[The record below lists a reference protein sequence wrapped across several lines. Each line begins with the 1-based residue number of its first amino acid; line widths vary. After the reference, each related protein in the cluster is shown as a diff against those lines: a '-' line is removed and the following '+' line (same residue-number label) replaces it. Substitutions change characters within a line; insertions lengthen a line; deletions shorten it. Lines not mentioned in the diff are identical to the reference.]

1 MELTKELLE
10 ELYINQNKTV
20 DELSQYFGMHKR
32 QLYRTLKS
40 FDISKRKNNPQ
51 QVALGNRTDFIDN
64 KSCKLIYE
72 ENRICLYTIKDNKLA
87 QYLTYNN
94 ENIEYFKNIYVVGGL
109 NKLILY
115 TKKKYK
121 PNHLYIKH
129 VDDEDIILFEK
140 LLFKKQDDGSYI
152 WNKYNGGEFQLP
164 YDVLYDLFITQNKTE
179 GEIAEIYKVSR
190 KVIHTRLQKN
200 NIVKSSKLKVEKR
213 KQTNLLKY
221 GVELP
226 PQSDVFKEKTKQT
239 NIDRYGKPYTSQVE
253 QFKEAAKQTNLKKY
267 GVDSPFKSPEI
278 KRRAV
283 ETIINKYGVYNT
295 KYLGKPKEVVDALT
309 SREGMLKYL
318 DENNIETIGTVSLAN
333 RLGVSQGVIR
343 KIANKY
349 SLTDRIIISK
359 HRSHY
364 EDMIVD
370 ILHRIGIPDSE
381 IELNAKVINNPNSSR
396 PSDTYEL
403 DIYLP
408 KYHLGIEYNGSAFHN
423 EKYKEYNYH
432 EQKETEARKQ
442 GIFIFNIF
450 GYTVSDEEVELS
462 DDEIEIARAK
472 IEDRLRVLTDHIE
485 HKIPARKCKIVDLS
499 DDKYND
505 VKRRFMIFNHL
516 QGFVGT
522 KYTFGLTYDDELVEI
537 MTFDTNEKYAYE
549 LTRNC
554 SLRNTIVVGGASKL
568 FQHFVRNY
576 MKHGDKIISFS
587 DNGTTKGIMYK
598 NLGFVPMH
606 QVNPRYVWRKHHEP
620 IISRRKAQK
629 ICKGV
634 AGSEAKIMQSLGYT
648 RIYDCGKTARV
659 YTK

>member
-1 MELTKELLE
+1 MKLTKELLE
-10 ELYINQNKTV
+10 DLYINQNKTV
-20 DELSQYFGMHKR
+20 DELSQYFGIHKR
-32 QLYRTLKS
+32 QLYRKLKS
-40 FDISKRKNNPQ
+40 FGISKRNDNPQ
-51 QVALGNRTDFIDN
+51 QIALGNRTDYIDN
-64 KSCKLIYE
+64 KSCRLVYE
-72 ENRICLYTIKDNKLA
+72 ENKICLYTIKDNRLA
-87 QYLTYNN
+87 QYITYDN

-121 PNHLYIKH
+121 PDHLYIKH

-152 WNKYNGGEFQLP
+152 WNRYTGGEFQIP
-164 YDVLYDLFITQNKTE
+164 YDVLYNLFITQNKTE
-179 GEIAEIYKVSR
+179 DEIANMYNVSR

-200 NIVKSSKLKVEKR
+200 NIVKPTKLKVEKR

-221 GVELP
+221 GFEYVTQVEEI
-226 PQSDVFKEKTKQT
+226 KEKTKQ
-239 NIDRYGKPYTSQVE
+239 NNLEKYGKPYTFQVDE
-253 QFKEAAKQTNLKKY
+253 FRDKAKKTLIKKY

-278 KRRAV
+278 KQRSIEA
-283 ETIINKYGVYNT
+283 TINKYGVYNVN
-295 KYLGKPKEVVDALT
+295 YIGKPKEIVDALT
-309 SREGMLKYL
+309 SREGMIKYL
-318 DENNIETIGTVSLAN
+318 NENNIETIGTVSLAN
-333 RLGVSQGVIR
+333 KLGVSQSVVR
-343 KIANKY
+343 KISNKFN
-349 SLTDRIIISK
+349 LTDRIIMVK

-370 ILHRIGIPDSE
+370 MLHRIGIPDSE
-381 IELNAKVINNPNSSR
+381 IELNAKIVNNPNSSR

-403 DIYLP
+403 GIYLP

-450 GYTVSDEEVELS
+450 GYTVSDEEVDLT

-472 IEDRLRVLTDHIE
+472 IEDRLRVLTNHVE

-598 NLGFVPMH
+598 NLGFVPTH
-606 QVNPRYVWRKHHEP
+606 QVQPRYVWWKHHEP
-620 IISRRKAQK
+620 IISRRKVQK

-634 AGSEAKIMQSLGYT
+634 AGTEAQIMQSLGYS

>member
-20 DELSQYFGMHKR
+20 DELSQYFGIHKR
-32 QLYRTLKS
+32 QLYRKLKS
-40 FDISKRKNNPQ
+40 FGISKRSDNPQ
-51 QVALGNRTDFIDN
+51 QIALGNRTDYIDN

-72 ENRICLYTIKDNKLA
+72 ENRICLYTIKDNQLA
-87 QYLTYNN
+87 QYMTYDN

-115 TKKKYK
+115 IKKKYK
-121 PNHLYIKH
+121 PDHLYIKH
-129 VDDEDIILFEK
+129 IDNEDIILFEK

-152 WNKYNGGEFQLP
+152 WSRCTRGEFQLS

-179 GEIAEIYKVSR
+179 DEIAEMYNVSR

-200 NIVKSSKLKVEKR
+200 NIVKPMKLKVEKR

-221 GVELP
+221 GFEYVTQVEEI
-226 PQSDVFKEKTKQT
+226 KEKTKQ
-239 NIDRYGKPYTSQVE
+239 NNLEKYGKPYTFQVDE
-253 QFKEAAKQTNLKKY
+253 FRDKAKKTLIKKY

-278 KRRAV
+278 KQRSIEA
-283 ETIINKYGVYNT
+283 TINKYGVYNVN
-295 KYLGKPKEVVDALT
+295 YIGKPKEIVDALT
-309 SREGMLKYL
+309 SREGMIKYL
-318 DENNIETIGTVSLAN
+318 NENNIETIGTVSLAN
-333 RLGVSQGVIR
+333 KLGVSQSVVR
-343 KIANKY
+343 KISNKFN
-349 SLTDRIIISK
+349 LTDRIIMVK

-381 IELNAKVINNPNSSR
+381 IELNAKIVNNPNSDR

-408 KYHLGIEYNGSAFHN
+408 KYNLGIEYNGSAFHN

-472 IEDRLRVLTDHIE
+472 IEDRLRVLTGHVE

-522 KYTFGLTYDDELVEI
+522 KYTFGLTYEDELVEI
-537 MTFDTNEKYAYE
+537 MTFDTNEKYTYE

-634 AGSEAKIMQSLGYT
+634 AGTEAQIMQSLGYT

>member
-20 DELSQYFGMHKR
+20 DELSQYFGIHKR
-32 QLYRTLKS
+32 QLYRKLKS
-40 FDISKRKNNPQ
+40 FGISKRSDNPQ
-51 QVALGNRTDFIDN
+51 QIALGNRTDYIDN

-72 ENRICLYTIKDNKLA
+72 ENRICLYTIKDNQLA
-87 QYLTYNN
+87 QYMTYDN

-115 TKKKYK
+115 IKKKYK
-121 PNHLYIKH
+121 PDHLYIKH
-129 VDDEDIILFEK
+129 IDNEDIILFEK

-152 WNKYNGGEFQLP
+152 WSRCTRGEFQLS

-179 GEIAEIYKVSR
+179 DEIAEMYNVSR

-200 NIVKSSKLKVEKR
+200 NIVKPMKLKVEKR

-221 GVELP
+221 GFEYVTQVEEI
-226 PQSDVFKEKTKQT
+226 KEKTKQ
-239 NIDRYGKPYTSQVE
+239 NNLEKYGKPYTFQVDE
-253 QFKEAAKQTNLKKY
+253 FRDKAKKTLIEKY

-278 KRRAV
+278 KQRSIEA
-283 ETIINKYGVYNT
+283 TINKYGVYNVN
-295 KYLGKPKEVVDALT
+295 YIGKPKEIVDALT
-309 SREGMLKYL
+309 SREGMIKYL
-318 DENNIETIGTVSLAN
+318 NENNIETIGTVSLAN
-333 RLGVSQGVIR
+333 KLGVSQSVVR
-343 KIANKY
+343 KISNKFN
-349 SLTDRIIISK
+349 LTDRIIMVK

-381 IELNAKVINNPNSSR
+381 IELNAKIVNNPNSDR

-408 KYHLGIEYNGSAFHN
+408 KYNLGIEYNGSAFHN

-472 IEDRLRVLTDHIE
+472 IEDRLRVLTGHVE

-522 KYTFGLTYDDELVEI
+522 KYTFGLTYEDELVEI
-537 MTFDTNEKYAYE
+537 MTFDTNEKYTYE

-634 AGSEAKIMQSLGYT
+634 AGTEAQIMQSLGYT

>member
-1 MELTKELLE
+1 MKLEKELLE

-20 DELSQYFGMHKR
+20 DELSQYFGIHPR
-32 QLYRTLKS
+32 QLYRILKS
-40 FDISKRKNNPQ
+40 FNLSKRKDNPQ
-51 QVALGNRTDFIDN
+51 HVALGNRTDFIDN
-64 KSCKLIYE
+64 KSCKLVYE
-72 ENRICLYTIKDNKLA
+72 ENKICLYTIKDNKLA
-87 QYLTYNN
+87 QYMTYDN

-121 PNHLYIKH
+121 PDHLYIKH
-129 VDDEDIILFEK
+129 IDEEDVILFEK
-140 LLFKKQDDGSYI
+140 LSFKKQTDGSYI
-152 WNKYNGGEFQLP
+152 WSRCTRGEFQLS

-179 GEIAEIYKVSR
+179 DEIAEIYNVSR
-190 KVIHTRLQKN
+190 KVIHMRLQKN
-200 NIVKSSKLKVEKR
+200 NIKKSAELKVEKR

-226 PQSDVFKEKTKQT
+226 SQSDIFKEKTKQT
-239 NIDRYGKPYTSQVE
+239 NMSKYGKPYTSQVE

-267 GVDSPFKSPEI
+267 GVDCPLKSPEI

-283 ETIINKYGVYNT
+283 ETIINKYSVYNT

-381 IELNAKVINNPNSSR
+381 IELNAKVVNNPNSSR

-450 GYTVSDEEVELS
+450 GYTISDEEVDLT

-472 IEDRLRVLTDHIE
+472 IEDRLRVLTDHVE

-505 VKRRFMIFNHL
+505 IKRRFMIFNHL

-576 MKHGDKIISFS
+576 MKYGDKIISFS

-606 QVNPRYVWRKHHEP
+606 QVNPRYVWWKHHEL

-634 AGSEAKIMQSLGYT
+634 AGSEAQIMQSLGYT

>member
-20 DELSQYFGMHKR
+20 DELSQYFGIHKR
-32 QLYRTLKS
+32 QLYRKLKS
-40 FDISKRKNNPQ
+40 FGISKRSDNPQ
-51 QVALGNRTDFIDN
+51 QIALGNRTDYIDN

-72 ENRICLYTIKDNKLA
+72 ENRICLYTIKDNQLA
-87 QYLTYNN
+87 QYMTYDN

-121 PNHLYIKH
+121 PDHLYIKH

-152 WNKYNGGEFQLP
+152 WNRYTGGEFQIP

-179 GEIAEIYKVSR
+179 DEIANMYNVSR

-200 NIVKSSKLKVEKR
+200 NIVKPTKLKVEKR

-221 GVELP
+221 GFEYVTQVEEI
-226 PQSDVFKEKTKQT
+226 KEKTKQ
-239 NIDRYGKPYTSQVE
+239 NNLEKYGKPYTFQVDE
-253 QFKEAAKQTNLKKY
+253 FRDKAKKTLIKKY

-278 KRRAV
+278 KQRSIEA
-283 ETIINKYGVYNT
+283 TINKYGVYNVN
-295 KYLGKPKEVVDALT
+295 YIGKSKEIVNALT
-309 SREGMLKYL
+309 SREGMIKYL
-318 DENNIETIGTVSLAN
+318 NENNIETIGTVSLAN
-333 RLGVSQGVIR
+333 KLGVSQSVVR
-343 KIANKY
+343 KISNKFN
-349 SLTDRIIISK
+349 LTDRIIMVK

-381 IELNAKVINNPNSSR
+381 IELNAKIVNNPNSDR

-408 KYHLGIEYNGSAFHN
+408 KYNLGIEYNGSAFHN
-423 EKYKEYNYH
+423 EKYKDYNYH
-432 EQKETEARKQ
+432 EIKETEARKQ

-450 GYTVSDEEVELS
+450 GYTVSDEEVDLT

-472 IEDRLRVLTDHIE
+472 IEDRLRVLTDHVE

-499 DDKYND
+499 DNKYND
-505 VKRRFMIFNHL
+505 IKRRFMIFNHL

-537 MTFDTNEKYAYE
+537 MTFDINEKYTYE

-576 MKHGDKIISFS
+576 MKRGDKIISFS

-598 NLGFVPMH
+598 NLGFVPTH
-606 QVNPRYVWRKHHEP
+606 QVQPRYVWRKHHEP

-634 AGSEAKIMQSLGYT
+634 AGTEAQIMQSLGYT

>member
-20 DELSQYFGMHKR
+20 DELSQYFGIHKR
-32 QLYRTLKS
+32 QLYRKLKS
-40 FDISKRKNNPQ
+40 FGISKRSDNPQ
-51 QVALGNRTDFIDN
+51 QIALGNRTDYIDN

-72 ENRICLYTIKDNKLA
+72 ENRICLYTIKDNQLA
-87 QYLTYNN
+87 QYMTYDN

-115 TKKKYK
+115 IKKKYK
-121 PNHLYIKH
+121 PDHLYIKH
-129 VDDEDIILFEK
+129 IDDEDIILFEK
-140 LLFKKQDDGSYI
+140 LLFKKQDDGSYT
-152 WNKYNGGEFQLP
+152 WARYTGGEFQIP

-179 GEIAEIYKVSR
+179 GEIAEMYNVSR

-226 PQSDVFKEKTKQT
+226 LQSDVFKEKAKQT
-239 NIDRYGKPYTSQVE
+239 NIIKYGKPYTSQVDK
-253 QFKEAAKQTNLKKY
+253 FKEAAKQTNLLKY
-267 GVDSPFKSPEI
+267 GVDCPLKSPEI
-278 KRRAV
+278 QKKAKQTLM
-283 ETIINKYGVYNT
+283 EKYGVTNSTYIN
-295 KYLGKPKEVVDALT
+295 KSESAIKALSSKEN
-309 SREGMLKYL
+309 MINFL
-318 DENNIETIGTVSLAN
+318 DENGINTITAIDLAN
-333 RLGVSQGVIR
+333 LLKLDSSTIR
-343 KIANKY
+343 KFTARNQL
-349 SLTDRIIISK
+349 SDRIIMVK

-364 EDMIVD
+364 EDMIAD

-381 IELNAKVINNPNSSR
+381 IELNAKVVNNPSSSR

-450 GYTVSDEEVELS
+450 GYTVSDEEVDLT

-472 IEDRLRVLTDHIE
+472 IEDRLRVLTDHVE

-522 KYTFGLTYDDELVEI
+522 KYTFGLTYNDELVEI

-634 AGSEAKIMQSLGYT
+634 AGTESQIMQSMGYS